1 MSGNFLSLIVKKMWK
16 EYSLCC
22 IMLGMSEHRNKK
34 FIKIHVDARKRC
46 RRSQEFMALELG
58 VSKRTIQNWEK
69 GIGVMSFY
77 QSLEWF
83 NALYVN
89 PFPLYMS
96 VISPYNIEPS
106 SKDED
111 ITKGLHVVIDSLSPE
126 SQRALYFLFMGNHG
140 SSAYSVIQLML
151 AHLHLPLK
159 ERIYNARS
167 VLYKYMVEEREGN
180 ITCKDN
186 IRPDTNNLMSA
197 ITKAEEARSLHEF
210 GYNNIK

>member
-1 MSGNFLSLIVKKMWK
+1 
-16 EYSLCC
+16 
-22 IMLGMSEHRNKK
+22 
-34 FIKIHVDARKRC
+34 
-46 RRSQEFMALELG
+46 MALELG

-69 GIGVMSFY
+69 GIGMMSFND
-77 QSLEWF
+77 SLEWF
-83 NALYVN
+83 RALHVN

-111 ITKGLHVVIDSLSPE
+111 IAKGLHDLIDNLSPE

-159 ERIYNARS
+159 ERIYDARS
-167 VLYKYMVEEREGN
+167 VLYKFEVEKRLGN
-180 ITCKDN
+180 ITCKEN
-186 IRPDTNNLMSA
+186 IMPDTKNLNEA
-197 ITKAEEARSLHEF
+197 ITKAEESFKQNDF
-210 GYNNIK
+210 GYNNIEWVIAVTFQ